1 MPQGLTGLTA
11 LAGYQEQIDAD
22 AQATPEERLGG
33 PADPRHGEW
42 GEQAAP
48 YPWESSLAMGGSH
61 GPYGPENQMLGD
73 EDWFFTPAGDDS
85 QDPTLDRT
93 PDTRAAPK
101 PKGILSGPVPGATPD
116 DIANQL
122 QQSREIHAIDTG
134 ASKRGTYPP
143 QAVGI
148 QNDTWATAYDDVSPG
163 STDVQP
169 IGRQAMSSGFL
180 FGTRD
185 RVQSFARQNEFGF
198 DSAHKHRR
206 VATGSIPG
214 NTMWLKPGGRP
225 LAKSLP
231 GPARP
236 AIGPD
241 SPFAGQDLGQ
251 TFSIDGAIL
260 QSQPTEYT
268 PPAQPYLAPAN
279 ASAVATGDDSVV
291 EWY

>member
-1 MPQGLTGLTA
+1 MVQPLTGLTGL
-11 LAGYQEQIDAD
+11 AGYQQQIDAD

-33 PADPRHGEW
+33 PADPRHGNW

-48 YPWESSLAMGGSH
+48 YPWQSSLAMGGSH

-73 EDWFFTPAGDDS
+73 EEWFLTPAGDWSD
-85 QDPTLDRT
+85 DPTLDRT
-93 PDTRAAPK
+93 PETRAAPK

-116 DIANQL
+116 DIADQL
-122 QQSREIHAIDTG
+122 QQSMFIHSIDTG
-134 ASKRGTYPP
+134 ASLRRIHPP
-143 QAVGI
+143 STDI
-148 QNDTWATAYDDVSPG
+148 QNDSWAAALDDVSPG

-169 IGRQAMSSGFL
+169 IGKQNMSSGFM

-185 RVQSFARQNEFGF
+185 RVQSFARQNEYGF
-198 DSAHKHRR
+198 DSAHKFRR

-214 NTMWLKPGGRP
+214 NTYWMRPGGRP

-236 AIGPD
+236 AIGPT

-260 QSQPTEYT
+260 QRQPTEYV
-268 PPAQPYLAPAN
+268 PPSQPYLAPAGQTN
-279 ASAVATGDDSVV
+279 NGDDVQV